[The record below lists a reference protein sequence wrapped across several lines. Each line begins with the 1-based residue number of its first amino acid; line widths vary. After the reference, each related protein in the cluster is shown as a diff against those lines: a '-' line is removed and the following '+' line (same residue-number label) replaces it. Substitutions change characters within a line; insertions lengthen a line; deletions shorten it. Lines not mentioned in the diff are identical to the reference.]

1 MDCTLRIP
9 FLILFYERLRI
20 NVLIK
25 AINSDCKHG
34 KKGRY
39 LITMNDD
46 LANIIFT
53 GNQVWLSQKQRIR
66 RKWKMKPIPV
76 GD

>member
-1 MDCTLRIP
+1 M
-9 FLILFYERLRI
+9 ILFYERLRI
-20 NVLIK
+20 KVLIK
-25 AINSDCKHG
+25 AINFISQTWE
-34 KKGRY
+34 KGRY

>member
-1 MDCTLRIP
+1 MNCTLCIP
-9 FLILFYERLRI
+9 FFILFYERLKI

-25 AINSDCKHG
+25 E
-34 KKGRY
+34 RY
-39 LITMNDD
+39 LITINND

-53 GNQVWLSQKQRIR
+53 GNQVWLSQKQQIR
-66 RKWKMKPIPV
+66 RKWKMKPLPV